1 MSQLVNQLSRQV
13 VTQLICQTDRQTYR
27 WTDRPSVSHLT
38 GDKAIH
44 LSDGLINHIPAPT
57 LEHQTNQIFYS

>member
-1 MSQLVNQLSRQV
+1 MIHSFGKLMSQLVNQLSRQD
-13 VTQLICQTDRQTYR
+13 TRQTYR

-44 LSDGLINHIPAPT
+44 LSDGLIDHIPAPT
-57 LEHQTNQIFYS
+57 LEHQTNQICYS

>member
-13 VTQLICQTDRQTYR
+13 VTQLICLTDRWTYQ
-27 WTDRPSVSHLT
+27 WTDRRSVSHLT
-38 GDKAIH
+38 GDEAIH

-57 LEHQTNQIFYS
+57 LEHQTNQICYS